1 MSTGPVIPGNRVYPG
16 TSQHWASGQ
25 IVDSRDLVK
34 SAALIS
40 VGLLAFVLA
49 VIVITALW
57 H

>member
-1 MSTGPVIPGNRVYPG
+1 MSTGPVVPGNRVYPG
-16 TSQHWASGQ
+16 TSQHWTSGQ